1 MIATTSLPQLPGKTC
16 TGCGGCTN
24 ACPKDAIFFGTGCRG
39 LSASGCAGQLNVL
52 AARNVS
58 KSVRFCTGRAATSL
72 NRICM
77 LFGER
82 TTFEQIAPL
91 VAFSLWLPRKSL
103 HGKALSLEQRL
114 TKTCIF
120 RSPSPKMKS
129 SLLPCGVQNM
139 CRVTRNWFTGM
150 HSTA

>member
-1 MIATTSLPQLPGKTC
+1 MIATTSLRVPAAAVVPMPAQKMPSFSHRMRRAFSIRLY
-16 TGCGGCTN
+16 
-24 ACPKDAIFFGTGCRG
+24 R
-39 LSASGCAGQLNVL
+39 QHNVS
-52 AARNVS
+52 AARSVS

-91 VAFSLWLPRKSL
+91 VASSLWLPRKSL

-114 TKTCIF
+114 TKIYIF

-129 SLLPCGVQNM
+129 SLLLCGVQSM
-139 CRVTRNWFTGM
+139 CRVTRNWFIRM
-150 HSTA
+150 H

>member
-1 MIATTSLPQLPGKTC
+1 MIATTSLPQLPGKPVPAAAAVPMPAQKMPSFLHRMPRAFSIRLYRRH
-16 TGCGGCTN
+16 N
-24 ACPKDAIFFGTGCRG
+24 V
-39 LSASGCAGQLNVL
+39 SAVKS
-52 AARNVS
+52 VS
-58 KSVRFCTGRAATSL
+58 KSVRFCTGRVATSR

-77 LFGER
+77 PFVER
-82 TTFEQIAPL
+82 TTSGQIVHPA
-91 VAFSLWLPRKSL
+91 AFSLWLPRKSL
-103 HGKALSLEQRL
+103 HGKALSLEQHL

>member
-1 MIATTSLPQLPGKTC
+1 MQQHL
-16 TGCGGCTN
+16 
-24 ACPKDAIFFGTGCRG
+24 CRNCRKKRVPAAVVVPMPAQKMPSFSHRMRRAFSIR
-39 LSASGCAGQLNVL
+39 LYRQLNVS
-52 AARNVS
+52 AARSVS
-58 KSVRFCTGRAATSL
+58 KSVRFCTGKVPTSSS
-72 NRICM
+72 RICM
-77 LFGER
+77 RFEER

-139 CRVTRNWFTGM
+139 CRVIRNWFIGM
-150 HSTA
+150 H